1 MRKKII
7 EVSWIFWAHPLKNI
21 IAPARIQH
29 QPIPTTKH
37 TELRRHRV
45 LFSFISFWRRNFW
58 WNETHKWKELLFV
71 SYIGNMHIS
80 HIYIYIL
87 YIPYQYV
94 FCEWL
99 RMIFKAWMSG
109 HFLESSLL
117 ANPWGYQQL
126 VLTRWIRKFTQACH
140 GISTCNNHHQ
150 KLPKSAG
157 NSQLSVNIYD
167 LVSDWSKKM
176 VWNLLPLATKKQQH
190 YTSTKG
196 TRHFEVQ
203 CHDLQRLSGA
213 LPAQEIRKWCSTSS
227 PQWSYR
233 DHLELLNAS
242 EH

>member
-45 LFSFISFWRRNFW
+45 LFFFISFWRRNFW
-58 WNETHKWKELLFV
+58 WNEAHKWKELLFV

-80 HIYIYIL
+80 HIYCISHINMFFVSGSEWFSKPGCQDIFWKVLCLLIHEVISNLFSRAEFANSLRPVMVSRHVTITIKNYQNRL
-87 YIPYQYV
+87 EIPNYQWTYMT
-94 FCEWL
+94 W
-99 RMIFKAWMSG
+99 
-109 HFLESSLL
+109 
-117 ANPWGYQQL
+117 YQ
-126 VLTRWIRKFTQACH
+126 IDRKKWF
-140 GISTCNNHHQ
+140 GIS
-150 KLPKSAG
+150 
-157 NSQLSVNIYD
+157 Y
-167 LVSDWSKKM
+167 
-176 VWNLLPLATKKQQH
+176 LLPQKNNNTTPARKAP
-190 YTSTKG
+190 
-196 TRHFEVQ
+196 RHFEVQ